1 MSTAVAHVHG
11 HNEAS
16 YLGSAKGWRS
26 WAFTL
31 DHKRIGVMYLV
42 AILASFLL
50 GGVMALLIRLE
61 LLTPG
66 TYIADIYLHKRD
78 WWYTINLV
86 DTITIEQET
95 HCVAFFR
102 DPITGQDDLIIW
114 LTE

>member
-1 MSTAVAHVHG
+1 MK
-11 HNEAS
+11 
-16 YLGSAKGWRS
+16 Y
-26 WAFTL
+26 
-31 DHKRIGVMYLV
+31 
-42 AILASFLL
+42 
-50 GGVMALLIRLE
+50 LLIILLALALGCQKDLVKLTLENTCADESLVELTLNDEITMSATSLKHDVE

>member
-1 MSTAVAHVHG
+1 MK
-11 HNEAS
+11 
-16 YLGSAKGWRS
+16 Y
-26 WAFTL
+26 
-31 DHKRIGVMYLV
+31 
-42 AILASFLL
+42 
-50 GGVMALLIRLE
+50 LLIILLALALGCQQQLVKLTLENVCAEESLVELTLNGEITMSATSLKQDVE